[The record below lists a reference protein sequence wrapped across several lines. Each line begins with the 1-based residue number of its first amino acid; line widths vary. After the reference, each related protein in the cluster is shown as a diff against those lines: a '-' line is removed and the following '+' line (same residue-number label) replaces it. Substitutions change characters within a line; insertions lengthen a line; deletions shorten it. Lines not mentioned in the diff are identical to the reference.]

1 MTNHKKTL
9 KIIKQGSKMNKSG
22 TMNKGN
28 KTQKYLKI
36 RKLGKTRNRHKPQQT
51 QKTRKTRKTRSR
63 MKLKPNIF
71 KNQDFTSGDGML
83 TSVWGP
89 SFWHVLHTISFNYPV
104 EPTKTDKKHYRDF
117 VLQLKYVLPCKY
129 CRINLRKNFKQLP
142 LYMKHMKNRD
152 TFSHY
157 IYDLHELI
165 NKMLGKKS
173 GLSYED
179 VRQRYEHF
187 RARCGKSINI
197 EDMLMKTNTNN
208 STRKQSKKHKGCVQ
222 PLHKVKSKGVVNIV
236 PVNTKCDSISVDT
249 KCFDV
254 NL

>member
-9 KIIKQGSKMNKSG
+9 KIIKQGSKMNING
-22 TMNKGN
+22 TVNKGN
-28 KTQKYLKI
+28 KTKKYLKI
-36 RKLGKTRNRHKPQQT
+36 RKLGKTRG
-51 QKTRKTRKTRSR
+51 TRKNI
-63 MKLKPNIF
+63 KLKKQNIF
-71 KNQDFTSGDGML
+71 KNKDFTSGDGML

-89 SFWHVLHTISFNYPV
+89 SFWLVLHTISFNYPI
-104 EPTKTDKKHYRDF
+104 EPSKTDKKNYRDF

-152 TFSHY
+152 TFSRY

-173 GLSYED
+173 GLSYDD

-187 RARCGKSINI
+187 RARCGKSIQVENLI
-197 EDMLMKTNTNN
+197 IRTTTNN
-208 STRKQSKKHKGCVQ
+208 LGKKQSKKHKGCVQ

-236 PVNTKCDSISVDT
+236 PVSTKCDSISVDA

-254 NL
+254 NI

>member
-9 KIIKQGSKMNKSG
+9 KIIKQDSKINKKG
-22 TMNKGN
+22 GLNKAS

-36 RKLGKTRNRHKPQQT
+36 RKLGKTGSRKNPQQT
-51 QKTRKTRKTRSR
+51 RRTRKTRKTRKN
-63 MKLKPNIF
+63 MKLKQNIF
-71 KNQDFTSGDGML
+71 KNKDFTSGDGML

-104 EPTKTDKKHYRDF
+104 EPTKADKKNYRDF

-129 CRINLRKNFKQLP
+129 CRINLRKNFKELP
-142 LYMKHMKNRD
+142 LYMKHMKSRD
-152 TFSHY
+152 TFSRY

-197 EDMLMKTNTNN
+197 ENMLMTQEKKQ
-208 STRKQSKKHKGCVQ
+208 TRKHKGCVQ

-236 PVNTKCDSISVDT
+236 PVNTKCDSISVDA

>member
-1 MTNHKKTL
+1 MTSHKKTL
-9 KIIKQGSKMNKSG
+9 KVIKQGSKMNKSG
-22 TMNKGN
+22 TINKGN

-36 RKLGKTRNRHKPQQT
+36 RKLGETKTRQKPVQR
-51 QKTRKTRKTRSR
+51 RKTRKN
-63 MKLKPNIF
+63 MKLKQNIF

-104 EPTKTDKKHYRDF
+104 EPTKADKKNYRDF

-129 CRINLRKNFKQLP
+129 CRINLRKNFKELP
-142 LYMKHMKNRD
+142 LYMKHMKSRD
-152 TFSHY
+152 TFSRY
-157 IYDLHELI
+157 IYELHELI

-173 GLSYED
+173 GLSYDD

-197 EDMLMKTNTNN
+197 ENMLMTQEKKQ
-208 STRKQSKKHKGCVQ
+208 TRKHKGCVQ

-249 KCFDV
+249 KCLDV